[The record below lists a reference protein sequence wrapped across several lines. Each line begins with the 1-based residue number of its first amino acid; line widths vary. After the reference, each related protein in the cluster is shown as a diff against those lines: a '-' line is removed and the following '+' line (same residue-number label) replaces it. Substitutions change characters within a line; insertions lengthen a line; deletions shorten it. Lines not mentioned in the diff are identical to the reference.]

1 MIRAA
6 QHHLPGAWNPARVRK
21 ALEAVF
27 ELLPK
32 PVEQVCDVP
41 VVAQI
46 RVIVDD
52 DAFRRSVVEAVHK
65 LRAGLPLDGEGKVS
79 LADLEATL
87 PLATGGLVP
96 PGELAYVGESGCTLG
111 GFLMSGSEAAGVT
124 EIATRLGVAKSTV
137 TGWATRREQNG
148 MPGPVW
154 QLASGAVYDLD
165 AVVEWY
171 EKWKNGNDAPGTIEG
186 NSGGR

>member
-1 MIRAA
+1 MVIAA
-6 QHHLPGAWNPARVRK
+6 QQQLPGVWNRARVRR
-21 ALEAVF
+21 ALEAAF
-27 ELLPK
+27 ALIPPPIEP
-32 PVEQVCDVP
+32 VCDVP
-41 VVAQI
+41 VVASI

-52 DAFRRSVVEAVHK
+52 DAFRQSVVEAVHK

-96 PGELAYVGESGCTLG
+96 PGELAHVGEGGCTFG

-148 MPGPVW
+148 MPEPVW

-171 EKWKNGNDAPGTIEG
+171 EKWKGDGATIGGNDA
-186 NSGGR
+186 GR